1 MRVGFTSLSLIRDTA
16 YTGLISSSKAKV
28 KGMYF
33 VKKKNK
39 GKQLQH
45 DKKDRKKN
53 FDYAT
58 PHLLDSQ
65 PLIHRRGR

>member
-1 MRVGFTSLSLIRDTA
+1 M
-16 YTGLISSSKAKV
+16 YGLISGSKAKV

-45 DKKDRKKN
+45 NKKDRKKKFRLCN
-53 FDYAT
+53 PSPPRLST
-58 PHLLDSQ
+58 SHP
-65 PLIHRRGR
+65 